1 MLLGASWLSVDDT
14 FDLRLCRHPS
24 KPTQPLRPCEGASVD
39 VLSKEAEH
47 GKKRTRK
54 AGRLFFIKKEL
65 MLAIYSTTHGPCSN
79 SCCAGI
85 ASRYWCDAMMPNA
98 VLRAALP
105 AARLD
110 LLTQQGR

>member
-65 MLAIYSTTHGPCSN
+65 MLAIYRYSTLTDHVRTP
-79 SCCAGI
+79 
-85 ASRYWCDAMMPNA
+85 
-98 VLRAALP
+98 AALASLP
-105 AARLD
+105 D
-110 LLTQQGR
+110 TVVMP

>member
-39 VLSKEAEH
+39 VLPKEAEH

-54 AGRLFFIKKEL
+54 AGTVMFLKKEL
-65 MLAIYSTTHGPCSN
+65 MLVDLFNHSDHVRTP
-79 SCCAGI
+79 
-85 ASRYWCDAMMPNA
+85 
-98 VLRAALP
+98 AALASLP
-105 AARLD
+105 D
-110 LLTQQGR
+110 TGVMP

>member
-39 VLSKEAEH
+39 VLPKEAEH

-65 MLAIYSTTHGPCSN
+65 MLAIYSTIHGPCSN

-85 ASRYWCDAMMPNA
+85 ASRCWCDAMMPNA